1 MWERVVQR
9 GLRPWPG
16 AVAPD
21 GKKAGPVKYNLELT
35 ASEIEFLRLSLE
47 YIEEDMSPWDYN
59 EGDEEKLVDMIQKL
73 KRFEQRVVVTH

>member
-1 MWERVVQR
+1 M
-9 GLRPWPG
+9 
-16 AVAPD
+16 
-21 GKKAGPVKYNLELT
+21 KYNLELT

-47 YIEEDMSPWDYN
+47 FISGELNPWEYD

>member
-1 MWERVVQR
+1 M
-9 GLRPWPG
+9 
-16 AVAPD
+16 
-21 GKKAGPVKYNLELT
+21 KYNLELT
-35 ASEIEFLRLSLE
+35 ASEIEFIRLSLE

>member
-1 MWERVVQR
+1 M
-9 GLRPWPG
+9 
-16 AVAPD
+16 
-21 GKKAGPVKYNLELT
+21 KYNLELT

-47 YIEEDMSPWDYN
+47 YIEEDTSPWDYD